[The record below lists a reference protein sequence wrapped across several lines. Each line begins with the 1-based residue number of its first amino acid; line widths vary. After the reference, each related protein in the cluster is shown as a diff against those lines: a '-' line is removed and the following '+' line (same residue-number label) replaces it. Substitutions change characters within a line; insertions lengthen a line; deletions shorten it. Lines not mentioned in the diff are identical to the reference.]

1 MAETES
7 RAQMGNK
14 VIGEKIE
21 KWENKR
27 NPGVAKQFSDL
38 HMSMKFVA
46 NSAADM

>member
-21 KWENKR
+21 KWENGKIK
-27 NPGVAKQFSDL
+27 GTQA
-38 HMSMKFVA
+38 
-46 NSAADM
+46 